1 METNKKHHSIGIYP
15 MYLTERITLMEN
27 GVIKKMEI
35 TAYSVDEINRGD
47 TYLHKQADNNFTISE
62 VLEHKFPAK
71 GDHKQETHW
80 YRLLLTR

>member
-1 METNKKHHSIGIYP
+1 MENNKKHHSIGVYP
-15 MYLTERITLMEN
+15 MYLTERITLIEN
-27 GVIKKMEI
+27 EAIKKMEI
-35 TAYSVDEINRGD
+35 TAYSVEEINKGD
-47 TYLHKQADNNFTISE
+47 TYSHKRVGNDFTVSE